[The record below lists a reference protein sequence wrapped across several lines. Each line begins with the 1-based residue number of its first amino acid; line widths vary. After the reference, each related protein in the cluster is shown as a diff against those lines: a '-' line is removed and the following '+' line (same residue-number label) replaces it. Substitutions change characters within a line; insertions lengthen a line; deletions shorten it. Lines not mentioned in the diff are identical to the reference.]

1 MVEDAVH
8 FAVLLQRLALPLAQ
22 SVLPARTLVP
32 LDLDDV
38 LLHVEVE
45 ELGVVD
51 FVEDLDIDDA
61 ERVEALEF
69 ALEGAVEV

>member
-1 MVEDAVH
+1 M
-8 FAVLLQRLALPLAQ
+8 
-22 SVLPARTLVP
+22 
-32 LDLDDV
+32 
-38 LLHVEVE
+38 E